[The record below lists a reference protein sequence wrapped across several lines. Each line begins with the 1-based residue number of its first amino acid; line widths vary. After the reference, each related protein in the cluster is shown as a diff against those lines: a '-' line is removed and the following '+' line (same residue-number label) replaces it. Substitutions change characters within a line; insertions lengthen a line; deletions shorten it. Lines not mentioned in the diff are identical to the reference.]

1 MGDKEQLG
9 ESVRKTLQARGL
21 EYGAA
26 WRLTGR
32 TLNELIE
39 TTKVGLLPLLGSPYL
54 FNWIMIL
61 NKLHRALMSPENRDH
76 WEDIAGYALLVVKDI
91 DDEAS

>member
-1 MGDKEQLG
+1 MGDQEQLG
-9 ESVRKTLQARGL
+9 ESVATTLKVRGI

-26 WRLTGR
+26 WKLTGKV
-32 TLNELIE
+32 LKEV
-39 TTKVGLLPLLGSPYL
+39 TKIGRLPILSTPYF

-61 NKLHRALMSPENRDH
+61 NKLHRALMSPENKDH

-91 DDEAS
+91 DDETS